1 MPPHCPLFSTMMLHN
16 RSHRCLV
23 WLQKSCLSGIIWCC
37 AEEGAQYLLSTRQC
51 HSAVTMLHRLLHSEL
66 AHFLRSSRIHAAFWA
81 AFGPYLSN
89 TECVNNPGRT
99 QNLLNPAEV
108 FPLPGYSLFSF
119 CSFHRNIS
127 LWWKKEG
134 RLVSCLGMGTSG
146 PTGCIS

>member
-1 MPPHCPLFSTMMLHN
+1 MVLHN

-66 AHFLRSSRIHAAFWA
+66 AHFLRSSCIHAAFWA

-108 FPLPGYSLFSF
+108 FPLPGYSLFPIALSIEILAYGGG
-119 CSFHRNIS
+119 R
-127 LWWKKEG
+127 KEG
-134 RLVSCLGMGTSG
+134 WFLAWEWGPQGLQVVSHDLGQCHT
-146 PTGCIS
+146 P